1 MDCSEEKLERSVIYK
16 GKTLGRKIAD
26 AVKVWNMKGPS
37 AAINVTVAAALT
49 VVALCS
55 PFNMPRTY
63 AGSASSANASF
74 ISAVQ
79 TRGIADERIFQYRP
93 PESQTADGLAID
105 RLNKAVCSEA
115 AITQDLTAVTDDD
128 SSLVGLRNRFKGL
141 DSLTRKIKDDS
152 VEKHISLQ
160 GAAENVGD
168 VLRYTMVI
176 SPEKYAD
183 SVQSSMYNLMDK
195 GYRVVKFRN
204 AWGDKYYQGI
214 NVVMLDKNDCKFE
227 VQFHTPQSFDIKT
240 KSHEFYEIRRSSTA
254 TDEERQQ
261 AIKDSI
267 EINSLVDMPSGA
279 DSVSFPPDQMASA
292 V

>member
-1 MDCSEEKLERSVIYK
+1 MDCSEEKQEKSVIYK

-37 AAINVTVAAALT
+37 TAINVTVAAALT

-79 TRGIADERIFQYRP
+79 TRGIADERIFQQRP
-93 PESQTADGLAID
+93 PESQSAAGLAID
-105 RLNKAVCSEA
+105 RLNEALDSEM
-115 AITQDLTAVTDDD
+115 AITQDLASLTDED
-128 SSLVGLRNRFKGL
+128 SHLTGLENRFKGL
-141 DSLTRKIKDDS
+141 ESLSRKIRDDS
-152 VEKHISLQ
+152 REKNISLQ
-160 GAAENVGD
+160 GAAEGVGD

-183 SVQSSMYNLMDK
+183 SVKSSMDNLTDK
-195 GYRVVKFRN
+195 GYRVLKFRN

-214 NVVMLDKNDCKFE
+214 NVVMQDKNDCKFE
-227 VQFHTPQSFDIKT
+227 LQFHTPQSFDIKT

-254 TDEERQQ
+254 TEEERAQ
-261 AIKDSI
+261 AIQDSI
-267 EINSLVDMPSGA
+267 DINNLVVMPPGA
-279 DSVSFPPDQMASA
+279 DAVSYVS
-292 V
+292 

>member
-1 MDCSEEKLERSVIYK
+1 MDCSEEKQEKSVIYK
-16 GKTLGRKIAD
+16 SKTLGRKIAD

-37 AAINVTVAAALT
+37 TAINVTVAAALT

-79 TRGIADERIFQYRP
+79 TRGIADERIFQQRP
-93 PESQTADGLAID
+93 PESQSATGLAID
-105 RLNKAVCSEA
+105 RLNEALDSEM
-115 AITQDLTAVTDDD
+115 AITQDLASLTDED
-128 SSLVGLRNRFKGL
+128 SHLTGLENRFKGL
-141 DSLTRKIKDDS
+141 ESLSRKIRDDS
-152 VEKHISLQ
+152 REKNISLQ
-160 GAAENVGD
+160 GAAEGVGD

-183 SVQSSMYNLMDK
+183 SVKSSMDNLTDK
-195 GYRVVKFRN
+195 GYRVLKFRN

-214 NVVMLDKNDCKFE
+214 NVVMQDKNDCKFE
-227 VQFHTPQSFDIKT
+227 LQFHTPQSFDIKT

-254 TDEERQQ
+254 TEEERAQ
-261 AIKDSI
+261 AIQDSI
-267 EINSLVDMPSGA
+267 DINNLVVMPPGA
-279 DSVSFPPDQMASA
+279 DAVSYVS
-292 V
+292 